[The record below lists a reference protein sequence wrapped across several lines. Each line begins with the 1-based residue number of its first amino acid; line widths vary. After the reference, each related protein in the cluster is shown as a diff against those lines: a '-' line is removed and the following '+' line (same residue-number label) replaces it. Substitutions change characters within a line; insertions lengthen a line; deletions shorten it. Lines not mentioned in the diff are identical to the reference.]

1 MPKRGERE
9 PPAPTPL
16 DEVLS
21 ASCLQSSPWVLAR
34 IKALKLRGRLVRG
47 WTPPQ
52 FTQRELRLQA
62 R

>member
-1 MPKRGERE
+1 MSKRGERE
-9 PPAPTPL
+9 PPPPSAL
-16 DEVLS
+16 DAILS
-21 ASCLQSSPWVLAR
+21 ETSLQSSPWVLAR
-34 IKALKLRGRLVRG
+34 IKALKLRGRLVKG